1 MAESLRELRDA
12 LVLAVRAPEV
22 SADDART
29 QARRFLE
36 AVEKASPDEAEHAV
50 REYAEVLTDVNIERL
65 PFAAIIGGALVERGA
80 DPDWVEPRLTGRLAD
95 LLEEAVP
102 VAELANARIDRAGP
116 DEDTGQIFAGVR
128 EELKTA
134 EPDQLAALD
143 ALDRMLPPCMA
154 IYQRSAHARR
164 YGRCLLDRVEAIGDW
179 SETAHW
185 MARLLKVLD
194 DEPFVA
200 IEPATGLGIE
210 GRLNGVSDNFQLHM
224 LLMDALP
231 LANGSVPPRLSPAV
245 AATAWGA
252 GAVDAGV
259 EVVGTWNLHSF
270 AALSSDL
277 RVPAGVEGMSTWIWN
292 EGTPADIPPLDGHRV
307 ILLGPASYE
316 RLWPARRMFAN
327 LRADLGARELAPAEV
342 ADWLGRIGRQV
353 QASQM

>member
-12 LVLAVRAPEV
+12 LLLAVRAPEA
-22 SADDART
+22 STDDART
-29 QARRFLE
+29 RARRFLD
-36 AVEKASPDEAEHAV
+36 AVEKAPPDEAEHAV
-50 REYAEVLTDVNIERL
+50 REYAEVLTDVDIERL

-80 DPDWVEPRLTGRLAD
+80 DPDWVEPRLTGRLAVV
-95 LLEEAVP
+95 LEDAVP

-116 DEDTGQIFAGVR
+116 DEDTDQIFAGVR

-134 EPDQLAALD
+134 QPDQFAALD

-154 IYQRSAHARR
+154 VYQRSAHARL
-164 YGRCLLDRVEAIGDW
+164 YGRALLDRIEAIGDW

-185 MARLLKVLD
+185 MSRLLKVLD

-224 LLMDALP
+224 LLMDAFP
-231 LANGSVPPRLSPAV
+231 LANGSVPPRLGPAT
-245 AATAWGA
+245 AATAWGV
-252 GAVDAGV
+252 GEPDADV
-259 EVVGTWNLHSF
+259 EVVGTWNLHAF
-270 AALSSDL
+270 AALSEDG

-292 EGTPADIPPLDGHRV
+292 EGTPADIPPLDDHRV

-327 LRADLGARELAPAEV
+327 LRAELGARELTGDEISG
-342 ADWLGRIGRQV
+342 WLGRIIAANTAG
-353 QASQM
+353 